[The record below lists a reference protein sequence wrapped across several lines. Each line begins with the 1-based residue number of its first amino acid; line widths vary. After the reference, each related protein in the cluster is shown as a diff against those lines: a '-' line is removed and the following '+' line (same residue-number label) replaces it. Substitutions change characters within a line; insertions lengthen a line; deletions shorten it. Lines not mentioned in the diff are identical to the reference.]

1 MMRDLSFILTV
12 FCFFMTFARIK
23 QRYDSMEN
31 TGKIFGISLGPGDPE
46 LITLKAL
53 KALNAVDVIF
63 LSGGR
68 NHEGRMKSRALDIL
82 RQLEVDET
90 KIVYF
95 RCRCPGIGRKLC
107 VLMTGFAER
116 Y

>member
-1 MMRDLSFILTV
+1 
-12 FCFFMTFARIK
+12 
-23 QRYDSMEN
+23 MEN

-63 LSGGR
+63 CPGTKSG
-68 NHEGRMKSRALDIL
+68 EGRMKSRALDIL

-90 KIVYF
+90 KIRLFQVPMS
-95 RCRCPGIGRKLC
+95 RDGRKLC

-116 Y
+116 YWNWSVRKIGRDYS

>member
-1 MMRDLSFILTV
+1 
-12 FCFFMTFARIK
+12 
-23 QRYDSMEN
+23 MEN

-63 LSGGR
+63 CPGLWIFFGNWRS
-68 NHEGRMKSRALDIL
+68 MKL
-82 RQLEVDET
+82 
-90 KIVYF
+90 KFVYF

-116 Y
+116 YWNWSDQENQ

>member
-1 MMRDLSFILTV
+1 MMRDLSFILMFV
-12 FCFFMTFARIK
+12 CFFYDFCRRIK

-63 LSGGR
+63 VRGR
-68 NHEGRMKSRALDIL
+68 NPAKG
-82 RQLEVDET
+82 
-90 KIVYF
+90 
-95 RCRCPGIGRKLC
+95 G
-107 VLMTGFAER
+107 
-116 Y
+116 

>member
-12 FCFFMTFARIK
+12 LFFFYDFCRRIK

-53 KALNAVDVIF
+53 KALN
-63 LSGGR
+63 LS
-68 NHEGRMKSRALDIL
+68 DIL
-82 RQLEVDET
+82 FCDSGSVPTQS
-90 KIVYF
+90 
-95 RCRCPGIGRKLC
+95 
-107 VLMTGFAER
+107 AEHC
-116 Y
+116 